1 MTNENMRESI
11 PKVGGMCERE
21 REREEKD
28 DSAYSAQRLQQ
39 ANGKQKTGY
48 ILVGKEP
55 RRP

>member
-11 PKVGGMCERE
+11 PRRYVCE

-28 DSAYSAQRLQQ
+28 DSAQRLQE